1 MLSEGQVTYIYMIDM
16 IDMMIHRYD
25 SIDDNDIL
33 TVRWMYR
40 KIDR

>member
-25 SIDDNDIL
+25 NIDDNDIL
-33 TVRWMYR
+33 TVRWIYR
-40 KIDR
+40 KM